1 MSKVPPTVIP
11 LVKEENADEDPLSW
25 ATESFAM
32 ESVNVIAAGTAAA
45 EGDGDDDEATSYIG
59 EPEDTPNF
67 DVVEEDPDEKGRL
80 YFWIF
85 LLFFNKY
92 FSTF

>member
-1 MSKVPPTVIP
+1 MSKVPPTVVP

-45 EGDGDDDEATSYIG
+45 EGDGDDDESTSYIG

-67 DVVEEDPDEKGRL
+67 DEVEEDPDEKGRL
-80 YFWIF
+80 FFLDIF
-85 LLFFNKY
+85 TIFI
-92 FSTF
+92 